1 MEQAR
6 KDGRHYLLETPPF
19 HRQGGRHK
27 VKYLRA
33 QDFILLH
40 DLAVEETGGSHGI
53 RSIETLEAAA
63 ERPKTSFAGKDLY
76 PDIFS
81 KSASVM
87 HSLIASHPFVDG
99 NKRTAI
105 HAAMTMLELNGYR
118 FKASQKEVIAFTLKV
133 ATEKTSVEEIAAWF
147 KKHSK
152 RVKR

>member
-1 MEQAR
+1 M
-6 KDGRHYLLETPPF
+6 
-19 HRQGGRHK
+19 
-27 VKYLRA
+27 KYLRA

-40 DLAVEETGGSHGI
+40 NFVIEETGGSHGI
-53 RSIETLEAAA
+53 RNVEALEAAA
-63 ERPKTSFAGKDLY
+63 ERPKTPFARKDLY

-118 FKASQKEVIAFTLKV
+118 FKVSQKEIIAFTLKV
-133 ATEKTSVEEIAAWF
+133 ATEKTSVEEIAAWL
-147 KKHSK
+147 KEHSK